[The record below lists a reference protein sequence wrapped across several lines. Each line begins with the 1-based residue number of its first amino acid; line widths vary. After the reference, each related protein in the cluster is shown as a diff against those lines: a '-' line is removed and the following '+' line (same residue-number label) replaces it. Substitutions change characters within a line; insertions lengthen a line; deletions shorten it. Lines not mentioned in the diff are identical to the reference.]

1 MMLVPGIPYACSI
14 FGSGRA
20 RRQRPD
26 PRAHRLDSG
35 YIPNEGLMAER
46 ASLQLIG
53 LVLAGMTAGVIV
65 IAAMLVFRSSD
76 IQLAD
81 RPVPWQAEQAAVID
95 NT

>member
-1 MMLVPGIPYACSI
+1 
-14 FGSGRA
+14 
-20 RRQRPD
+20 
-26 PRAHRLDSG
+26 
-35 YIPNEGLMAER
+35 MAER

>member
-1 MMLVPGIPYACSI
+1 MMLVPSIPYACSI
-14 FGSGRA
+14 FGGGHA

-26 PRAHRLDSG
+26 PRVHRLDGGS
-35 YIPNEGLMAER
+35 IPSEGLMAER

-65 IAAMLVFRSSD
+65 IAAMLVFRSTD

-81 RPVPWQAEQAAVID
+81 RPVAWQAEQAAVIN